1 MSDPFP
7 NKIPKIVLQSLLLL
21 LIFFSVSLSF
31 AQNQGKNSGPAP
43 DNSNPQENTFQPGNH
58 CILWLKADEYDTSSQ
73 SRIPVLHDFSG
84 QNHHAVQQTTARQPL
99 FIPNAL
105 GTKPAIRFDGIDDYL
120 KTGLNVT
127 GTKLT
132 AFFILRVL
140 SYATYNG
147 FITLYNSNEPQDWN
161 TQSALVIALHVPSPG
176 LGGTR
181 NYYFYGYNTIT
192 NDYCNIN
199 SVILRNDSTL
209 TFSNNTNIS
218 KAPSPWTL
226 NSDNLLLGAR
236 WENNSPFRFGN
247 MELGELI
254 IFDTSL
260 SSADYQSTYDY
271 LLNKYSLPK
280 IDLGQNINEQYS
292 LCSHTISLATSYDSY
307 LWSTGDTTPEL
318 TIYQS
323 GTYWVQVKDPVFG
336 FLSADTLEVAMP
348 VLDMPDRILCP
359 GDSLSVFSGFST
371 GYKYR
376 WSDVSNDSIGGDS
389 SLTIFQ
395 PGQYALRV
403 TDSLGCFLADTFNVL
418 PDPFSTAVQFI
429 SDTLFACEDDSLH
442 YPLPGSENYQ
452 YHWNTGITGPGIL
465 LQTEGWYS
473 LTVTNETGCRSAD
486 SVFIRFKGY
495 KPMAYFSL
503 QDSVCTGSILTV
515 SDSSWLH
522 PNDTLSSIQTYAW
535 MSGNT
540 LLSQDSVFEYHV
552 QTPYLNS
559 LQLTITTTAG
569 CSAVFSSG
577 LVAVPPP
584 DIYFATSSGCT
595 QSPVCFTDLSSD
607 SLSIPQYRSWTFG
620 DPASGI
626 LNYCQDSSCCH
637 TYNLP
642 GRYPVKLQVSNR
654 FGCTDSLT
662 RQITIHTSPDLGFRH
677 FDSCLS
683 AQIHFADTT
692 MYSSANPCLTRFW
705 QFGDGNSSV
714 LLNPVHQFS
723 QAGVYAVS
731 LTSKS
736 LQCQTTVTKNLRIHA
751 EPTSLFQAED
761 VCQGSPVTFTN
772 LSFVPDDSIVSCV
785 WNYDTLTG
793 VTAFNPVHIFT
804 QPGNYPVYLQVV
816 TNANCINDTTF
827 TLQVFEKPTAGFT
840 YTITQTT
847 PQPEICFTNQSLN
860 AINYFWYA
868 QQNLFSSLENPCHSF
883 ADSDSVEIML
893 IAQNSSLCNDSVRA
907 NISFIPQ
914 VIDIEILDYTIVSLE
929 DSYELNIN
937 VQNNGNTV
945 VKEIIFSI
953 ILDNSTFFEKE
964 LNTIIAPNTKV
975 NLQLSLNKPLLNN
988 SGHLMSCITADL
1000 PGLTDIN
1007 PENNTK
1013 CETNYSDLHL
1023 INYEYNSGILNLI
1036 TYSDTPDNLQIKLFT
1051 LDGKIVSEL
1060 NIYTPAEQTMNTKLN
1075 IPFLKNSIYILQ
1087 LKKSNISSLHKLIII
1102 NTH

>member
-7 NKIPKIVLQSLLLL
+7 NKISKIVLQWLLLL
-21 LIFFSVSLSF
+21 LIFLSVSFSF
-31 AQNQGKNSGPAP
+31 AQNLHHQAKTP
-43 DNSNPQENTFQPGNH
+43 DTRKSMQDNTFQPGNH
-58 CILWLKADEYDTSSQ
+58 CILWLKADEYDTSYQ
-73 SRIPVLHDFSG
+73 SRIPILHDFSG
-84 QNHHAVQQTTARQPL
+84 NNHHAFQQTEARQPL

-120 KTGLNVT
+120 NAGLNLT
-127 GTKLT
+127 GNKLT

-140 SYATYNG
+140 SYSIYNG

-161 TQSALVIALHVPSPG
+161 TQSALVMALHVPNPG

-181 NYYFYGYNTIT
+181 NGAFYGYNSQP
-192 NDYCNIN
+192 NNYNLC
-199 SVILRNDSTL
+199 VILLENNYTY
-209 TFSNNTNIS
+209 TYNNGIPFTNTNS
-218 KAPSPWTL
+218 PSNL
-226 NSDNLLLGAR
+226 NVDQILLGSR
-236 WENNSPFRFGN
+236 WENSQPFRFGN
-247 MELGELI
+247 FELSELLI
-254 IFDTSL
+254 YDTNLSNSTQTEIYSYLVQKYSKPFLSL
-260 SSADYQSTYDY
+260 GNDISINYGFCPISINIDSDYQ
-271 LLNKYSLPK
+271 
-280 IDLGQNINEQYS
+280 
-292 LCSHTISLATSYDSY
+292 SY
-307 LWSTGDTTPEL
+307 LWSTGDTTSYL
-318 TIYQS
+318 NVSQS

-336 FLSADTLEVAMP
+336 FLSADTLEVTMP
-348 VLDMPDRILCP
+348 VLEMPDRILCP
-359 GDSLSVFSGFST
+359 GDSLTVFSGFST
-371 GYKYR
+371 GYTYR
-376 WSDVSNDSIGGDS
+376 WSDVSNDSISGDS

-403 TDSLGCFLADTFNVL
+403 TDSLGCFLTDTFNVL
-418 PDPFSTAVQFI
+418 TDPFSTAVQFI

-442 YPLPGSENYQ
+442 YQLPGSENYQ
-452 YHWNTGITGPGIL
+452 YLWNTGITGPGIL
-465 LQTEGWYS
+465 LQSEGWYT

-495 KPMAYFSL
+495 KPVAFFSL

-522 PNDTLSSIQTYAW
+522 PNDSLSSIQTYAW

-540 LLSQDSVFEYHV
+540 LLSEDSVFEYHV
-552 QTPYLNS
+552 QTPYINT

-569 CSAVFSSG
+569 CSSVFSAG
-577 LVAVPPP
+577 LIAVPPP

-595 QSPVCFTDLSSD
+595 QNPVCFTDLSSD

-626 LNYCQDSSCCH
+626 LNYCQDSACCH

-642 GRYPVKLQVSNR
+642 GSFLVNLKVTNR

-692 MYSSANPCLTRFW
+692 VYSSANPCLTRFW
-705 QFGDGNSSV
+705 QFGDGTSST

-723 QAGVYAVS
+723 HAGLYEVS

-736 LQCQTTVTKNLRIHA
+736 LQCLTTVTKTIRIHA

-793 VTAFNPVHIFT
+793 ITAFNPVHIFT
-804 QPGNYPVYLQVV
+804 QPGAYPVYLKVV

-827 TLQVFEKPTAGFT
+827 TLQVFEKPTAGFN

-847 PQPEICFTNQSLN
+847 PQAEICFTNQSLN
-860 AINYFWYA
+860 AVNYFWYA

-883 ADSDSVEIML
+883 ADSDSLEIML
-893 IAQNSSLCNDSVRA
+893 IAQNTTLCNDTARA
-907 NISFIPQ
+907 NISFTPQ
-914 VIDIEILDYTIVSLE
+914 VNDIEIIDFNMIINIDSLVFQ
-929 DSYELNIN
+929 SYIKNVGSSLIEKIGFNIN
-937 VQNNGNTV
+937 V
-945 VKEIIFSI
+945 
-953 ILDNSTFFEKE
+953 NSNYYYYIEK
-964 LNTIIAPNTKV
+964 T
-975 NLQLSLNKPLLNN
+975 LSLLPGMTYNVSLSVPNYSLSLETPKTACVAVKITDAFETNISNN
-988 SGHLMSCITADL
+988 SVCK
-1000 PGLTDIN
+1000 N
-1007 PENNTK
+1007 EQ
-1013 CETNYSDLHL
+1013 
-1023 INYEYNSGILNLI
+1023 NLI
-1036 TYSDTPDNLQIKLFT
+1036 TLMNYYYADNVLTMILQIDKDVIKAISLYNIE
-1051 LDGKIVSEL
+1051 GIKVVSQEI
-1060 NIYTPAEQTMNTKLN
+1060 NSEQSQLLYLKFV
-1075 IPFLKNSIYILQ
+1075 IPNLASSVYILEVKNNFSILRKK
-1087 LKKSNISSLHKLIII
+1087 LKIF
-1102 NTH
+1102 